1 MDDRSLRI
9 LATISVVS
17 VLVVAVI
24 GVYLLATGDAAG
36 WGLLAVTAF
45 VFVLLGL
52 GQWLRVRR

>member
-24 GVYLLATGDAAG
+24 GVYFLATDHAAG

-45 VFVLLGL
+45 VSVVLGL
-52 GQWLRVRR
+52 EWLRERR